1 MAKGQGGFIRYV
13 KKAFQQH
20 WNLLG
25 LAAGAAFGF
34 ISGRPDV
41 VLPLVAACEVMYLAG
56 LASRPRFQAAVDA
69 EEHKVIKHE
78 SGSKSAE
85 KALVILQSLN
95 KQDQLK
101 FQKIRGLCGQLQ
113 RISNSVKGQPHSG
126 DGYINDLH
134 SGSINRLLWIYLKLL
149 YSKNA
154 LEQFFATIDQNE
166 IQNSLDRAASRL
178 GALGPEKEDE
188 KPNLAKRRRSLSDTL
203 ETCQARLANYQ
214 LAVDNHE
221 FIELELERLYS
232 KIAGLGEMGVN
243 RQDPE
248 YIVTEVDS
256 VSASVEQT
264 EKAMSEL
271 QFLTGLSTQDETPP
285 DLLIESNS

>member
-1 MAKGQGGFIRYV
+1 MATGQGGFFRYV

-25 LAAGAAFGF
+25 LAAGSVFA
-34 ISGRPDV
+34 ILSGRPDV
-41 VLPLVAACEVMYLAG
+41 ILPLVGACEVMYLAG
-56 LASRPRFQAAVDA
+56 LASRPRFQAAVDE
-69 EEHKVIKHE
+69 EEHKLSKQEHRLE
-78 SGSKSAE
+78 STE
-85 KALVILQSLN
+85 KAQAILRSLN
-95 KQDQLK
+95 QQDRLK
-101 FQKIRGLCGQLQ
+101 FEKIRGLCGQLQ
-113 RISNSVKGQPHSG
+113 RISNSVKGQVIHNE
-126 DGYINDLH
+126 GYINSLH

-166 IQNSLDRAASRL
+166 IQHSLDRAAGRL
-178 GALGPEKEDE
+178 DALGQERKDE
-188 KPNLAKRRRSLSDTL
+188 KPNLAKRRRSLADTL

-232 KIAGLGEMGVN
+232 KIAGLGELGVN

-285 DLLIESNS
+285 ELLNEDSA